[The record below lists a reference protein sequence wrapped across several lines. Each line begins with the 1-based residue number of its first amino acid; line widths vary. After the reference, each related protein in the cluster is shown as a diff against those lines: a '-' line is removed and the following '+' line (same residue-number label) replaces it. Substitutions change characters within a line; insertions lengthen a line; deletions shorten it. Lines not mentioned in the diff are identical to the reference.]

1 MLDKS
6 LQDSLRRIA
15 KLQDLQ
21 FRQAK
26 IILADFIATDER
38 KIDYMDQYMD
48 TLLDFMEPESETEM
62 LMRKYYD
69 HIATF
74 NPEEA
79 KLRLDRL
86 EDDLGYKTKIV
97 YSAGILAEELH
108 SCRKD
113 KGGNDYFKSH
123 LLKVASSGY
132 GWKEKVVGFLHDS
145 AEDTPNSTEDIITAL
160 DKKTAEILSEAE
172 SIWWLPW
179 MEDIDPYPAET
190 THMLTEE
197 EKQEMKTALNLLNK
211 NNCVSRKEYID
222 RIAGNRLAMKV
233 KLNDLKSN
241 MDISRIPNPTAR
253 DFKRLERY
261 QKEYSQLLNA
271 LS

>member
-21 FRQAK
+21 LRQAK
-26 IILADFIATDER
+26 TMLAGFIATDEHD
-38 KIDYMDQYMD
+38 IDYMDQHMD
-48 TLLDFMEPESETEM
+48 TLLDFMEPESEIEM

-79 KLRLDRL
+79 KCRFDSL
-86 EDDLGYKTKIV
+86 ENYLGYKTMIV
-97 YSAGILAEELH
+97 YAAGLLAEELH
-108 SCRKD
+108 SGQKD
-113 KGGNDYFKSH
+113 KGGNDYFSSH
-123 LLKVASSGY
+123 LLKVASEGH
-132 GWKEKVVGFLHDS
+132 GWKEKAVGFLHDT

-160 DKKTAEILSEAE
+160 GKKTADISSEDE
-172 SIWWLPW
+172 SIWWQPW
-179 MEDIDPYPAET
+179 MADIDPYHAET

-197 EKQEMKTALNLLNK
+197 EEQEIKTALNLLNK
-211 NNCVSRKEYID
+211 NTCASRADYIE
-222 RIAGNRLAMKV
+222 RVAGNHLALKV

-241 MDISRIPNPTAR
+241 MDISRIPNPTDR

>member
-15 KLQDLQ
+15 KFQDLQ
-21 FRQAK
+21 FRQTK

-62 LMRKYYD
+62 LIRKY
-69 HIATF
+69 
-74 NPEEA
+74 
-79 KLRLDRL
+79 
-86 EDDLGYKTKIV
+86 
-97 YSAGILAEELH
+97 
-108 SCRKD
+108 
-113 KGGNDYFKSH
+113 
-123 LLKVASSGY
+123 
-132 GWKEKVVGFLHDS
+132 
-145 AEDTPNSTEDIITAL
+145 
-160 DKKTAEILSEAE
+160 
-172 SIWWLPW
+172 
-179 MEDIDPYPAET
+179 
-190 THMLTEE
+190 EE

-222 RIAGNRLAMKV
+222 RIAGNRLALKV

>member
-15 KLQDLQ
+15 KFQDLQ
-21 FRQAK
+21 FRQTK

-62 LMRKYYD
+62 LIRKY
-69 HIATF
+69 
-74 NPEEA
+74 
-79 KLRLDRL
+79 
-86 EDDLGYKTKIV
+86 
-97 YSAGILAEELH
+97 
-108 SCRKD
+108 
-113 KGGNDYFKSH
+113 
-123 LLKVASSGY
+123 
-132 GWKEKVVGFLHDS
+132 
-145 AEDTPNSTEDIITAL
+145 
-160 DKKTAEILSEAE
+160 
-172 SIWWLPW
+172 
-179 MEDIDPYPAET
+179 
-190 THMLTEE
+190 EE